1 MLYRIIVENSNK
13 TTSFV
18 GSEWTD
24 SQEKLIKDLLYF
36 SGQGF
41 FCKVEQ
47 GALCTIKPVGNGQ
60 FSAEVQREVRK
71 LAETWSQKL
80 TKLKDGGEHS
90 SESGTYQMARRECL
104 EELRAVITK
113 QE

>member
-24 SQEKLIKDLLYF
+24 SQDKLIKDLLYF

-47 GALCTIKPVGNGQ
+47 GILCTIESVDNSQ

-80 TKLKDGGEHS
+80 AKMKSES
-90 SESGTYQMARRECL
+90 SKSGTYQMARRECL
-104 EELRAVITK
+104 EELRAIITK
-113 QE
+113 QK